1 MIFSSAV
8 FLFLFLPVVLAVYF
22 LLPARL
28 RNLWLLGT
36 SLVFY
41 AWGEPRFVLVM
52 LASIGANYFLALRI
66 GRSKDAGGR
75 KAYLALAVVA
85 NLGLLVIFKYA
96 DFLVG
101 NLNAL
106 LGPLRLAPLSLPG
119 IALPVGISFFT
130 FQALSYV
137 IDVYR
142 REVPVQRNP
151 LDLGLYIALFPQ
163 LIAGPIVR
171 YHDVARQLVERVVTR
186 QGFAYGVERFVAGL
200 GKKVLIANTLAVQA
214 DLVFAIPA
222 DQLTA
227 PVAWLGVVCYMLQ
240 IYFDFSGYSDM
251 AIGLGYMFGF
261 RFLENFSHPYVAQSI
276 TEFWRRWHI
285 SLSTWFRDYLYVPL
299 GGNRGSA
306 LRTYRNLVLVF
317 FLCGLW
323 HGASWS
329 FVVWGLL
336 HGFLLVV
343 ERMGL
348 GRIMAR
354 WPRALRHVWTLFFVM
369 IAWVFFR
376 ADSLPQAEGF
386 LRAMFGLSPA
396 TGVEHSLALYIDGPT
411 ILALVAGAVGS
422 TPVLAFAR
430 QHLNA
435 RSSRPNDALIG
446 ASEVVALSIVLLA
459 CSMMLAAGTYNP
471 FIYFRF

>member
-1 MIFSSAV
+1 MVFSSPV
-8 FLFLFLPVVLAVYF
+8 FLFLFLPVVLGVYF
-22 LLPARL
+22 LLPRGL
-28 RNLWLLGT
+28 RNLWLLAT
-36 SLVFY
+36 SLIFY

-52 LASIGANYFLALRI
+52 LASIGANYLLALLI
-66 GRSKDAGGR
+66 ARSAGAVR
-75 KAYLALAVVA
+75 RRAFLALAVAA
-85 NLGLLVIFKYA
+85 NIGLLVVFKYA
-96 DFLVG
+96 DFLVA
-101 NLNAL
+101 NLNAVL
-106 LGPLRLAPLSLPG
+106 EALRFAPLSLPA
-119 IALPVGISFFT
+119 IALPIGISFFT

-137 IDVYR
+137 VDVYR

-171 YHDVARQLVERVVTR
+171 YHDVAQQIVHRVVTR
-186 QGFAYGVERFVAGL
+186 EGFAYGIERFVLGL

-214 DLVFAIPA
+214 DAIFSIPP

-227 PVAWLGVVCYMLQ
+227 PVAWFGLACYTLQ

-285 SLSTWFRDYLYVPL
+285 SLSTWFRDYLYIPL

-348 GRIMAR
+348 GHAMTR
-354 WPRALRHVWTLFFVM
+354 WPRALRHGWTLLFVM

-376 ADSLPQAEGF
+376 ADSLPHALGF
-386 LRAMFGLSPA
+386 LRAMLGASPA
-396 TGVEHSLALYIDGPT
+396 TGLEHPFALFVDGPT
-411 ILALVAGAVGS
+411 LLVLGAGIVGS
-422 TPVLAFAR
+422 MPVLAALR
-430 QHLNA
+430 RRLME
-435 RSSRPNDALIG
+435 RPSAAVAVAMG
-446 ASEVVALSIVLLA
+446 AGEIAALSLILLA

>member
-1 MIFSSAV
+1 
-8 FLFLFLPVVLAVYF
+8 
-22 LLPARL
+22 
-28 RNLWLLGT
+28 
-36 SLVFY
+36 
-41 AWGEPRFVLVM
+41 
-52 LASIGANYFLALRI
+52 
-66 GRSKDAGGR
+66 
-75 KAYLALAVVA
+75 
-85 NLGLLVIFKYA
+85 
-96 DFLVG
+96 
-101 NLNAL
+101 
-106 LGPLRLAPLSLPG
+106 
-119 IALPVGISFFT
+119 
-130 FQALSYV
+130 
-137 IDVYR
+137 
-142 REVPVQRNP
+142 
-151 LDLGLYIALFPQ
+151 
-163 LIAGPIVR
+163 
-171 YHDVARQLVERVVTR
+171 
-186 QGFAYGVERFVAGL
+186 
-200 GKKVLIANTLAVQA
+200 
-214 DLVFAIPA
+214 
-222 DQLTA
+222 
-227 PVAWLGVVCYMLQ
+227 
-240 IYFDFSGYSDM
+240 
-251 AIGLGYMFGF
+251 MFGF

-348 GRIMAR
+348 ARIMAR